1 MKYMEMPMKL
11 LDIVMMKTLK
21 GQLHESEVGSAITTP
36 TDTSRDDHGIELT
49 FTARQR
55 SCGKV
60 ICSVVSVC
68 Q

>member
-11 LDIVMMKTLK
+11 LDIVMKTIK
-21 GQLHESEVGSAITTP
+21 GQLHESEVRSAITAP
-36 TDTSRDDHGIELT
+36 TDNSGDDHGIELT

-60 ICSVVSVC
+60 MCSVVSVC

>member
-1 MKYMEMPMKL
+1 MKYMKMPVKL

-21 GQLHESEVGSAITTP
+21 GQLHESEVVSAITTP
-36 TDTSRDDHGIELT
+36 TDTRGDDPGIEL
-49 FTARQR
+49 TARQR

-60 ICSVVSVC
+60 MFSVVSVC